1 MLMER
6 HGKNVSFTFL
16 VCANLACKAFW
27 MSILYCVHCH
37 FQVRFEIYLFIYF
50 LINKRNNKDL
60 KFFSVQF
67 SGTNQRIIAVH
78 FHCFQAFYASN
89 SLSLIE
95 IFLGAGV
102 AVELDECCVMF
113 SSLFLFISIV
123 ELLKLN

>member
-1 MLMER
+1 LGPTWVLWGEYFAKRGVMLMER

-16 VCANLACKAFW
+16 V
-27 MSILYCVHCH
+27 CVHCH

-67 SGTNQRIIAVH
+67 SGTDQHIIAVH

-113 SSLFLFISIV
+113 SSLFPFISMV
-123 ELLKLN
+123 ELN

>member
-1 MLMER
+1 MER

-67 SGTNQRIIAVH
+67 SGTNQRIIV
-78 FHCFQAFYASN
+78 
-89 SLSLIE
+89 
-95 IFLGAGV
+95 
-102 AVELDECCVMF
+102 CCNVCCSMYYCQQ
-113 SSLFLFISIV
+113 
-123 ELLKLN
+123 

>member
-1 MLMER
+1 VKLMER

-67 SGTNQRIIAVH
+67 SGTNQHIIILLH
-78 FHCFQAFYASN
+78 FIRSFS
-89 SLSLIE
+89 
-95 IFLGAGV
+95 
-102 AVELDECCVMF
+102 CV
-113 SSLFLFISIV
+113 V
-123 ELLKLN
+123 